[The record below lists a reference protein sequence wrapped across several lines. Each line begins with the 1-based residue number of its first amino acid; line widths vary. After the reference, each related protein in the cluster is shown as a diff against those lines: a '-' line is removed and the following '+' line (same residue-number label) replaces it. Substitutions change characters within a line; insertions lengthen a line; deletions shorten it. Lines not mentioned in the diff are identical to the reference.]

1 MARAAQE
8 DFADFV
14 RTRWVPLIRFAH
26 SLTLDTGRAEDL
38 VQEGLVRLWKVW
50 PRLRQEQPEAYARRI
65 VANLA
70 VSSRR
75 RRWWGERATADL
87 PEPPQSGA
95 PDAGSGVGDRDLL
108 RRALRQ
114 LPAKQ
119 RVIVV
124 LRYVEDMSERQVA
137 DLLGCSTGTVK
148 SQASRGL
155 ARLRELPAFDR
166 PPVPAGAAPVAPA
179 PFEHTAGEIIR

>member
-26 SLTLDTGRAEDL
+26 SLTLDAGRAEDL

-70 VSSRR
+70 ASSRR
-75 RRWWGERATADL
+75 RRWWGERATAEL
-87 PEPPQSGA
+87 PEPRQGGV
-95 PDAGSGVGDRDLL
+95 PDPGGGVGDRDLL

-114 LPAKQ
+114 LPARQ

-124 LRYVEDMSERQVA
+124 LRYVEDLSERQVA

-166 PPVPAGAAPVAPA
+166 SPVLQASATVAAA
-179 PFEHTAGEIIR
+179 PFEYATGEITR

>member
-26 SLTLDTGRAEDL
+26 SLTLDAGRAEDL

-50 PRLRQEQPEAYARRI
+50 PRLRQEQPEAYVRRI
-65 VANLA
+65 VVNLA

-75 RRWWGERATADL
+75 RRWWGERATAEL
-87 PEPPQSGA
+87 PEPPPSGA
-95 PDAGSGVGDRDLL
+95 ADPGSGVGDRDLL

-137 DLLGCSTGTVK
+137 VLLGCSAGTVK

-155 ARLRELPAFDR
+155 ARLRELPAFNR
-166 PPVPAGAAPVAPA
+166 SFVPAVAATAAPA
-179 PFEHTAGEIIR
+179 PIQRTAGETIR